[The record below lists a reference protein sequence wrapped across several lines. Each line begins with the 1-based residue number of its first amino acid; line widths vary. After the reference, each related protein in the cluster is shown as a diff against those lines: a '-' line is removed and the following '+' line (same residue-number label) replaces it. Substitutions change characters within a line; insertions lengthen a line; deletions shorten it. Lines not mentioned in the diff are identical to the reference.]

1 MTGIVENAKNAG
13 DYYLA
18 SLENNSL
25 QLKPFCSCGKSL
37 SEDYFCETCQRK
49 CQCTL
54 IICSDSET
62 LELVRQHIRKSS
74 RFSGFKARLAK
85 GR

>member
-1 MTGIVENAKNAG
+1 MTEIVENAR

-25 QLKPFCSCGKSL
+25 QLKPFCSCGNSL

-49 CQCTL
+49 CRCTL
-54 IICSDSET
+54 IICSDSAA
-62 LELVRQHIRKSS
+62 LELARQYIRKSS
-74 RFSGFKARLAK
+74 QFSGFKARLAK
-85 GR
+85 GS